1 MIISLYCNELLC
13 FTALQESPNRFRG
26 LRSAGLKQI
35 TNLLEI
41 WSAAALEHFA
51 MADISF

>member
-26 LRSAGLKQI
+26 LRSAGLKEI
-35 TNLLEI
+35 TTLIEI
-41 WSAAALEHFA
+41 WSVAALEHFA
-51 MADISF
+51 MADIGF